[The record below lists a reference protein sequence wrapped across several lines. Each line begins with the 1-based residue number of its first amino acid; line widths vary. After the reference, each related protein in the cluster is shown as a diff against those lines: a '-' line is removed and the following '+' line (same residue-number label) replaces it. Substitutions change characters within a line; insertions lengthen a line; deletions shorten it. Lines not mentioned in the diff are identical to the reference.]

1 MFAYQGAVT
10 VASVSPVIM
19 DKIPLEFE
27 NVHIGLNHHHP
38 LRFKNQLL
46 DVMYF
51 YIFHTNQTEELLAN
65 ISEEN
70 PRVLIETK

>member
-10 VASVSPVIM
+10 VASLSPVIM

-38 LRFKNQLL
+38 LPFKNQLL
-46 DVMYF
+46 DVMY
-51 YIFHTNQTEELLAN
+51 IFIFFTQIKQLLAN